1 MIEIA
6 KPKFRLGNLVA
17 TALLTILSACAFG
30 NAADPRTEKGLF
42 ATLKP
47 DQQIVLKEVGDRY
60 EINAIEL
67 ANRLS
72 HVVVEVGP
80 NHIVV
85 RDSVGVI
92 ETRIP
97 VYSVKAI
104 VTIKNMKK

>member
-6 KPKFRLGNLVA
+6 QPKSHLGKLFA

-30 NAADPRTEKGLF
+30 NAADSPPEKGLF

-60 EINAIEL
+60 EINVIEL
-67 ANRLS
+67 TNRLS
-72 HVVVEVGP
+72 YVVVEVGS
-80 NHIVV
+80 NHVVV
-85 RDSVGVI
+85 RDSVGFT

-97 VYSVKAI
+97 VYSIKAI
-104 VTIKNMKK
+104 VTIKNLKK